1 MHSFVLLLN
10 VLFVTAT
17 ESLEYGRFTLEFECL
32 ARTATRFHYFLS
44 TPESGFVKRPRSFYY
59 DPWLRRKCQQLSL
72 KPYDKVR
79 ANYTRGHLVT
89 SGDFK
94 DDEMARRQTHFMTNI
109 VPQTKQ
115 LNEGPWA
122 ETENIA
128 SCLRPNVEVMG
139 GVIFNDESN
148 DYFTLSHGVKTP
160 DQFWKVVIDRE
171 KNHVLA
177 WMFLNNEEMGD
188 VDEYLVSV
196 AQIDSQLTDGPVP
209 IEDNLKHYVATHS
222 RICERSPRPRR
233 TSIEVKSDD
242 DEDWDSYEY
251 TDDDIISW
259 DRT

>member
-32 ARTATRFHYFLS
+32 ERTATRFHYFLS

-139 GVIFNDESN
+139 GS
-148 DYFTLSHGVKTP
+148 YSMT
-160 DQFWKVVIDRE
+160 
-171 KNHVLA
+171 
-177 WMFLNNEEMGD
+177 
-188 VDEYLVSV
+188 
-196 AQIDSQLTDGPVP
+196 
-209 IEDNLKHYVATHS
+209 
-222 RICERSPRPRR
+222 SPM
-233 TSIEVKSDD
+233 
-242 DEDWDSYEY
+242 
-251 TDDDIISW
+251 IISLCHTVSRLPISSGKW
-259 DRT
+259 WLTEKRTTSLLGCFQTTKKCETLTNTLYQWHRLTVS